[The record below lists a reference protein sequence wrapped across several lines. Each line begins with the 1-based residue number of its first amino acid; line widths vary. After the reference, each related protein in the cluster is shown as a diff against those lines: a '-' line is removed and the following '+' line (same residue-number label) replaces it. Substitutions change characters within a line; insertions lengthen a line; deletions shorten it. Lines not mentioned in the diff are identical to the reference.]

1 MFFARGCAVLL
12 SLGALALALPAA
24 DEPAKPTKKELETAR
39 EALKKIGLACHAF
52 CDDNDGRLP
61 DDVADKDGRFVL
73 SWRVAILPYI
83 GEEKLYKQF
92 KLNEPWDSANNKKLI
107 EKMPKLYAPARGKAK
122 AGETF
127 YNRFVGKDTCW
138 PQKGAYK
145 LLQIADGT
153 SNTALVLEAADPVI
167 WTQPG
172 GLQFNAKAPLPGLGG
187 PFGGDFHVLMGDGSV
202 YLLKKGG
209 DQDTLKLVIMP
220 DDGMVINFDSLLKK

>member
-1 MFFARGCAVLL
+1 MRAYRF
-12 SLGALALALPAA
+12 ALALVLFAAAGPAFFAA
-24 DEPAKPTKKELETAR
+24 DEPTKPTKKELATAA
-39 EALKKIGLACHAF
+39 ESLKTIGIGCHEF
-52 CDDNDGRLP
+52 CDRNDGRLP
-61 DDVADKDGRFVL
+61 DDIADKDGRFVL
-73 SWRVAILPYI
+73 SWRVAILPFV
-83 GEEKLYKQF
+83 GEEKLFKEF
-92 KLNEPWDSANNKKLI
+92 KLDEPWDGPNNKKLI

-172 GLQFNAKAPLPGLGG
+172 GMQFNAKAPLPGLGG
-187 PFGGDFHVLMGDGSV
+187 PFDGDFHVLAADGSV
-202 YLLKKGG
+202 YLFKKGC
-209 DQDTLKLVIMP
+209 DQDMLKLVIMP
-220 DDGMVINFDSLLKK
+220 DDGTPIDFDKLSKK